1 MKRILFNIIFISVY
15 FIIPMLLI
23 PAVIF
28 LGMLSDYRDTNF
40 NRVIGYIE
48 IFATSSASLTNLYAD
63 IPPYKRYEANVSR
76 FVLFL
81 NIIGSTISNYLQ
93 YAGYFDWILFFS
105 RCLTTTTSATYL
117 LMVLFHSMER
127 EKFRFGSFTWR
138 L

>member
-1 MKRILFNIIFISVY
+1 MS
-15 FIIPMLLI
+15 LI
-23 PAVIF
+23 PALIF
-28 LGMLSDYRDTNF
+28 LAMLNDYRDTNF

-48 IFATSSASLTNLYAD
+48 IFATSSASLINLYAD

-117 LMVLFHSMER
+117 LMVLCHSIER